1 MARLKM
7 MDFVSR
13 LLRALAVAVV
23 VAAIAPRS
31 TSAETLAGELAAR
44 ALKACEDGRRAE
56 GRSEREA
63 RFTDGQALAEKAVA
77 LDDLSADAHFAL
89 FCNLGELLR
98 IDGEGQRPSFSGFR
112 RMMSELDR
120 TLALRADHVDALAVK
135 GILLTRLPRLLG
147 GNAREGETILR
158 RVISLDRDAISSR
171 LALAKICAA
180 RGERDEAATL
190 ASDALE
196 LARSHQRTA
205 DCVEAESILADVG
218 GAPAAPNAAE
228 RVALR

>member
-1 MARLKM
+1 MPRPKM
-7 MDFVSR
+7 TNLALVVA
-13 LLRALAVAVV
+13 LL

-31 TSAETLAGELAAR
+31 AAAEASANDLAKQ
-44 ALKACEDGRRAE
+44 ALRACEDGRRA
-56 GRSEREA
+56 GTRSEREA
-63 RFTDGQALAEKAVA
+63 RFTDGQTLAEKAVA
-77 LDDLSADAHFAL
+77 LDDQSADAHFAL

-98 IDGEGQRPSFSGFR
+98 IDGEGTRPSFSGFR

-147 GNAREGETILR
+147 GNAREGEAILR
-158 RVISLDRDAISSR
+158 RVISMDRQSISSR
-171 LALAKICAA
+171 LALAKICAE
-180 RGERDEAATL
+180 RGDRGEAATL
-190 ASDALE
+190 ASDALD
-196 LARSHQRTA
+196 LARAHQRAA

-218 GAPAAPNAAE
+218 GAPE

>member
-1 MARLKM
+1 MPRLEITH
-7 MDFVSR
+7 VLGRS
-13 LLRALAVAVV
+13 LVVALV
-23 VAAIAPRS
+23 VAAIAPR
-31 TSAETLAGELAAR
+31 TAGAEASASELAAQ

-56 GRSEREA
+56 SRAERETH
-63 RFTDGQALAEKAVA
+63 FTDGQTLAEKAVA

-98 IDGEGQRPSFSGFR
+98 IDGEGTRPSFSGFR

-158 RVISLDRDAISSR
+158 HVVSIDRQAISAR
-171 LALAKICAA
+171 LALAKICVE
-180 RGERDEAATL
+180 RGERGEAATL
-190 ASDALE
+190 ATDALE
-196 LARSHQRTA
+196 LARAQQRNS
-205 DCVEAESILADVG
+205 DCAEAETILAHVG
-218 GAPAAPNAAE
+218 GAPAAPE